1 MSASSRLR
9 GRVSQVGELAGS
21 AAGSANKVLTGV
33 VDSSWTALR
42 GLMVPNL
49 GLKPLEEE
57 TTSQGEAG
65 VRPKLNPRRASA
77 FTLASVTATVANIA
91 NATTQRQ
98 RAKTISAPPIAEDR
112 ELRTV
117 TSRPASIR
125 ETSESSDSDHHSD
138 HNDHSDGSETEG
150 LDDPVRRALG
160 RNRQA
165 SDVRSI
171 KSVSSMLSK
180 PDTERLSI
188 HERFANLGLNRNSD
202 EALTPHLDA
211 GKVCREVRCAGKL
224 RSGLTDRVVFQGQTS
239 FFNSSRSAGASRRT
253 SLLNPVVAE
262 SGLAPP
268 MDSPGSQSS
277 QGLPPFTAEDLAP
290 PLEQFMEGEPSTLAD
305 KLITVLIQVCP

>member
-1 MSASSRLR
+1 MIAVKTDIRFHDSVTDLEPIGLNHYYHDKDVDTASIVSASSRLR

-57 TTSQGEAG
+57 STDQGEAG
-65 VRPKLNPRRASA
+65 IRPKLNPRRASA

-138 HNDHSDGSETEG
+138 HDDHSGGSETEG
-150 LDDPVRRALG
+150 IDDPVRRALG

-211 GKVCREVRCAGKL
+211 GKVRHRL
-224 RSGLTDRVVFQGQTS
+224 
-239 FFNSSRSAGASRRT
+239 
-253 SLLNPVVAE
+253 
-262 SGLAPP
+262 
-268 MDSPGSQSS
+268 
-277 QGLPPFTAEDLAP
+277 
-290 PLEQFMEGEPSTLAD
+290 
-305 KLITVLIQVCP
+305 